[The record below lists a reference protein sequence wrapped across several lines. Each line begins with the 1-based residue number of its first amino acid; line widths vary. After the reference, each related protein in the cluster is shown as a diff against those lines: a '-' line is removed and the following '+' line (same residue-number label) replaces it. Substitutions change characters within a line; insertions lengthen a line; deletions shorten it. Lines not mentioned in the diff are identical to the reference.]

1 MQVTVDSPSALG
13 RRLRVRI
20 PEERVV
26 AEVDKRIGD
35 LARSISLPGFRPG
48 RAPLKIVRR
57 RFGGRIRNEVVGEI
71 VRSSLGDA
79 LAQEQL
85 RPAGPPAIDPLES
98 ARGQGVDYTA
108 TFDVYPTV
116 TLRPFDQ
123 IEICKP
129 RAHVKESDV
138 ERMIDTLRHQ
148 RRRWETADREAET
161 GDRVIVDYQGSVDGE
176 PLEHGRGEAVRLEIG
191 SGNMIPGF
199 EEGLVGIRAGEER
212 SLTLTFPPEYA
223 DRELAGK
230 AAEFK
235 VKAQQVE
242 EAVLPDLDDAFATGF
257 GVREGGMEAFRD
269 EVRGNMQRELDDG
282 LRILTK
288 QRVLEALLGGEDI
301 DLPAGLVDEEVRR
314 AMERRH
320 VELEHSGVAAEQ
332 APPDPSRFAEAAKR
346 RVTLGLLMAEIA
358 EVHHV
363 QLDSERVRERI
374 EAISS
379 TYEEEDADKVTAWYY
394 SNPERL
400 SHLESMVLEDQ
411 IVEKILGEANVSEE
425 VLSFDQVLN
434 PGHTA
439 TMPQP

>member
-26 AEVDKRIGD
+26 EEVDKRLGD

-48 RAPLKIVRR
+48 RAPVKIVRR
-57 RFGGRIRNEVVGEI
+57 RFGGLIRNEVVGEI

-85 RPAGPPAIDPLES
+85 RPAGPPTIDPLES
-98 ARGQGVDYTA
+98 ASGQGVDYTA
-108 TFDVYPTV
+108 TFDVYPQV
-116 TLRPFDQ
+116 TLHSFDQ
-123 IEICKP
+123 IEIRRP
-129 RAHVKESDV
+129 RADVEESDV
-138 ERMIDTLRHQ
+138 DRMIDTLRHQ
-148 RRRWETADREAET
+148 RRRWEQTDREAET
-161 GDRVIVDYQGSVDGE
+161 GDRVTVDYQGSVDGE
-176 PLEHGRGEAVRLEIG
+176 LLEHGRGEAVRIDIG

-212 SLTLTFPPEYA
+212 SLTLTFPAEYA
-223 DRELAGK
+223 KRELAGK
-230 AAEFK
+230 VAEFE
-235 VKAQQVE
+235 VKAHQVE
-242 EAVLPDLDDAFATGF
+242 EAMLPDLDDAFATGF

-282 LRILTK
+282 LRALTR

-301 DLPAGLVDEEVRR
+301 ELPAGLVDEEVRL
-314 AMERRH
+314 AMERRR
-320 VELEHSGVAAEQ
+320 VELEHSGVPPEQ
-332 APPDPSRFAEAAKR
+332 ASPDPSLFVETAR
-346 RVTLGLLMAEIA
+346 RKVTLGLLMAETA
-358 EVHHV
+358 KVHDI

-374 EAISS
+374 EAIAS

-394 SNPERL
+394 SDPERL
-400 SHLESMVLEDQ
+400 SHIESMVLEDQ
-411 IVEKILGEANVSEE
+411 IVEWILGEAKVGEE
-425 VLSFDQVLN
+425 VLSFDQVQN